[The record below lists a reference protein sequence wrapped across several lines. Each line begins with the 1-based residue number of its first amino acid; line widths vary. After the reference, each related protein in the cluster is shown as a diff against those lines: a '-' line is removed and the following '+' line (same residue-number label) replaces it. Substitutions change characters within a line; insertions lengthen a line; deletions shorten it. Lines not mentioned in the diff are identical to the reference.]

1 VIMAVVIVAPAA
13 LIAMFAGASGI
24 QANAATTSSYAPTE
38 SGQMTY
44 ACSAGTLSG
53 STCTTTAPM
62 NESVCLTLIGGAYG
76 AAAGTCTYSYYA
88 ELVSGET
95 CPKGGLLTPASQT
108 SWAGHRDLH
117 RHDDDKGSPLT
128 SVTCSSSHQDTSR
141 CVGGSQG

>member
-1 VIMAVVIVAPAA
+1 MLATKPTIHLVSRVVFAVIMAAAIVAPGA
-13 LIAMFAGASGI
+13 LVATFAGASGI
-24 QANAATTSSYAPTE
+24 QASAATTTSYAPRE

-62 NESVCLTLIGGAYG
+62 NRSICLTLIGGAYG

-95 CPKGGLLTPASQT
+95 CPKGELLTPVSQT
-108 SWAGHRDLH
+108 SWAG
-117 RHDDDKGSPLT
+117 T
-128 SVTCSSSHQDTSR
+128 AVCVVTTTTKAVHSR
-141 CVGGSQG
+141 R

>member
-1 VIMAVVIVAPAA
+1 MLATKPTIHLVSRVVFAVIMAAAIVAPGA
-13 LIAMFAGASGI
+13 LVATFAGASGI
-24 QANAATTSSYAPTE
+24 RASAATTTSYAPTE

-62 NESVCLTLIGGAYG
+62 NRSICLTLIGAAYG
-76 AAAGTCTYSYYA
+76 AAVGTCTYSYYA

-108 SWAGHRDLH
+108 SWAG
-117 RHDDDKGSPLT
+117 T
-128 SVTCSSSHQDTSR
+128 AVCVVTTTTKAFHSR
-141 CVGGSQG
+141 L